1 MPALDNQTIEAV
13 WTAYVDA
20 VEQAGP
26 LPDRI
31 EDMPADTI
39 KHYSLMRRHCPRLA
53 ALTDAEIA
61 TIMAAT

>member
-31 EDMPADTI
+31 EDMPAHTI
-39 KHYSLMRRHCPRLA
+39 KHYASCA
-53 ALTDAEIA
+53 AIVRG
-61 TIMAAT
+61 